1 MKNIFQTSSAHTVEE
16 YKQVIKKR
24 MFRMGLLFLVGA
36 IALLLSIFGNRLE
49 GITLSE
55 HMQGVYAGLG
65 AGLMGACLA
74 AFFRLLMILRNE
86 QELKKNRL
94 KEQDERIQA
103 IGAKAMRMAGFMLF
117 VSAYVIGL
125 IGGLFYPILIAV
137 MVILVAVFMITYTVA
152 YHYYN
157 HRM

>member
-1 MKNIFQTSSAHTVEE
+1 MKTIFQTSSAHTVEA
-16 YKQVIKKR
+16 YKKVIKKR
-24 MFRMGLLFLVGA
+24 MFRMGLLFFVGA
-36 IALLLSIFGNRLE
+36 VALLLSFFGNHLE

-55 HMQGVYAGLG
+55 HMRGVYAGLG
-65 AGLMGACLA
+65 AGLMGACVA
-74 AFFRLLMILRNE
+74 AFLRLWMILRNE

-103 IGAKAMRMAGFMLF
+103 IGAKAMRLAGFMLF

-157 HRM
+157 RRM